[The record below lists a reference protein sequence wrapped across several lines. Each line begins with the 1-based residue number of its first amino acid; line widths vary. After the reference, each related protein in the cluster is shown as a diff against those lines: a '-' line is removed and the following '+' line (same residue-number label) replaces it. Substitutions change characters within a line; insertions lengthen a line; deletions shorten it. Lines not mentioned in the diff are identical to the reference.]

1 MKAINVKNIFGLEAY
16 SLMELINDQELE
28 CFIVGGAVRN
38 YFLGKL
44 VSDIDLTTN
53 GSPHEII
60 EILKKEDLEFDKR
73 ALKYGTL
80 FVRFMK
86 KRFQIT
92 SFRKDIETFGR
103 AANTKFSRDII
114 DDAKRRDFT
123 FNAIYCSKEGNLVDP
138 LNNFQDLKK
147 KKLGFIGKAEK
158 RIKEDYLRILR
169 FFRFIAELD
178 LNYESVEK
186 NYLEVISLYKDNLD
200 IISKERVSSELK
212 RIFLSVDPTVSLEF
226 LEKTKIYKKF
236 LGSFNKK
243 RVKRLIFFEKKYN
256 LFPILERRLL
266 SLSIKSSGYI
276 LSRKEQKYY
285 GILKEYLGKMRN
297 LKYLGFILGFEKAL
311 DCLIINA
318 VRNDLKII
326 DEELNFLKE
335 GSKKVFPLTFSYI
348 NEKFNNEVTAR
359 EKLDYLKNIW
369 VQSDFKI
376 SKNNLIKYL

>member
-103 AANTKFSRDII
+103 AANIKFSRDII

-147 KKLGFIGKAEK
+147 KKLRFIGKAEK

-256 LFPILERRLL
+256 LFPMLERRLL

-285 GILKEYLGKMRN
+285 GILKEYLGKTRN

>member
-103 AANTKFSRDII
+103 AANTNFSRDII

-147 KKLGFIGKAEK
+147 KKLRFIGKAEK

-256 LFPILERRLL
+256 LFPMLERRLL

-285 GILKEYLGKMRN
+285 GILKEYLGKTRN

-326 DEELNFLKE
+326 DEELNSLKE